1 MKNAIALA
9 ALVVLAAPAAAQ
21 KAPPPSSPSHFSFK
35 VPDGWTD
42 KSGEGRAYFTLAVD
56 EKNRLAMQAKVQP
69 GAEPVTPEFLEKYV
83 TKAQE
88 SVARIAEGAELK
100 VVDKRAVTLGGV
112 PAARFV
118 FEMPAPPQAADPTPT
133 RQLQYVVP
141 VADQHAVV
149 TFTAPAK
156 SYDKFQALFDKT
168 ANATVIRK

>member
-1 MKNAIALA
+1 
-9 ALVVLAAPAAAQ
+9 
-21 KAPPPSSPSHFSFK
+21 
-35 VPDGWTD
+35 
-42 KSGEGRAYFTLAVD
+42 
-56 EKNRLAMQAKVQP
+56 MQAKVQP
-69 GAEPVTPEFLEKYV
+69 GAG
-83 TKAQE
+83 AGD
-88 SVARIAEGAELK
+88 ARVPREIRDEGAGVGGAHRRAELK

-118 FEMPAPPQAADPTPT
+118 FEMPAPPQAADPPPT
-133 RQLQYVVP
+133 RQLRYVVP